1 MSLSS
6 HHGGDVWLVERA
18 LGLRAE
24 GVIDFSSNVNPY
36 GPSPKAIRALL
47 NKIWMIGAYPDDEAR
62 ALKERLAE
70 RYGLRPSNFVVG
82 NGSTEIIY
90 AFSMLVVREGPVGV
104 HIPTFSEYERAVKGL
119 WRQVPL
125 HEAPRVRPAQ
135 HRGARRVNGSRGQ
148 GPCSSATLTTR
159 TALS

>member
-1 MSLSS
+1 M
-6 HHGGDVWLVERA
+6 VERA

-47 NKIWMIGAYPDDEAR
+47 DKIWMIGAYPDDEAR

-104 HIPTFSEYERAVKGL
+104 HIPTFSEYRGPLGL
-119 WRQVPL
+119 M
-125 HEAPRVRPAQ
+125 EA
-135 HRGARRVNGSRGQ
+135 GASSRG
-148 GPCSSATLTTR
+148 PTCTTSPASRSSW
-159 TALS
+159 S